1 MDRPELRNR
10 PFWRASSPTV
20 ENPRA
25 TARGFRTSLRHHTGD
40 PVPTL
45 SKWTASST
53 APRCCLRLK
62 LLA

>member
-10 PFWRASSPTV
+10 PFWRGSSATV

-25 TARGFRTSLRHHTGD
+25 TAHGFRASLRHHTGD

-45 SKWTASST
+45 
-53 APRCCLRLK
+53 P
-62 LLA
+62 